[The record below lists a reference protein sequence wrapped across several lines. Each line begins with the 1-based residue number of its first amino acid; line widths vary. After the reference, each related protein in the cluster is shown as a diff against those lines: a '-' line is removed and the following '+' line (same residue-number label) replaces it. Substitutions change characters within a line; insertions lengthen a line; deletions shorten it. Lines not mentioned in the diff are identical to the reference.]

1 MLLFFRMCVC
11 IYILL
16 LLLLLL
22 FYLFIFSSVSESIFQ
37 VLDELQR
44 VIQPT
49 NSQYISEM
57 KSRWEA
63 FYSKVQFY
71 GVMKKAM
78 KPPKTLN
85 GGEIT
90 IDLFILYNNVS

>member
-11 IYILL
+11 IYIL